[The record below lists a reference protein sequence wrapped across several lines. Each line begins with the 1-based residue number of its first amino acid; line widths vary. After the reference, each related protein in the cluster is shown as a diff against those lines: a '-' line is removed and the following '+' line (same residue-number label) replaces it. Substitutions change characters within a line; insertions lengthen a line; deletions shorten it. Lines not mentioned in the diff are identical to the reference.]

1 MMMSFAGEG
10 WGEGNGQICA
20 QFKIKS
26 SLKNFRTLL
35 NNAYKINILNVQQV
49 GPVDN
54 SFREP
59 KIWII

>member
-26 SLKNFRTLL
+26 CLKNFRTLL

-54 SFREP
+54 
-59 KIWII
+59 